1 MKRGVVKVTA
11 CCLAGSVIFA
21 STGLTAFAAGEMPL
35 AGIGAEIIASQEKKE
50 NSETKKVIATGY
62 DSLVIAQVDEYVNI
76 RDEASTE
83 TGQIVGKLYN
93 NSAAEIIGQTGD
105 WYLIKSGDVTGYV
118 SKDYFVTGAQAEELA
133 AEVGDDVATVNTE
146 TLMVRKKA
154 STDSDVIAL
163 VGDSQ
168 QLQVID
174 QEDGWVKVAVDNDVV
189 GYVSSDYV
197 DCETKFVEAES
208 IETSTAREEAVQSA
222 LDRADQMKEA
232 AINAMNNADAN
243 EAAYAAQEAI
253 VAAAEA
259 KQLASEQELDYNV
272 QEIASTAVSSAD
284 EAQYAAYMA
293 EQYQAS
299 AEAQAAAEA
308 EAARQQAEAEAA
320 YAAQQQAQASQQ
332 QQNQNWTGDQTQQET
347 QAPSTTTDT
356 TTTPDYTTGDTTT
369 TPDYTTGDATTT
381 PDYSTG
387 DVTVTP
393 DYGTGDTT
401 TTPDYTTGDTT
412 GSTTTDSSAP
422 SASDYTGDVPQSDA
436 SSSDSLRQGV
446 VNYALQFVGNPYVY
460 GGTSL
465 TNGTDCSGFTQ
476 SVLANFGISISRTA
490 ASQSGGGTAV
500 DMSNLQPGDLLF
512 YDNGSGIGHVSMYIG
527 NGQVVHASNE
537 QTGII
542 VSSVDYRT
550 ACAARSYF

>member
-118 SKDYFVTGAQAEELA
+118 NKDYFVTGAQAEELA

-154 STDSDVIAL
+154 STDSDIIAL

-293 EQYQAS
+293 EQYQA
-299 AEAQAAAEA
+299 AAEA

-369 TPDYTTGDATTT
+369 TPDY
-381 PDYSTG
+381 STG

-422 SASDYTGDVPQSDA
+422 SGSDYTGDVPQSDA
-436 SSSDSLRQGV
+436 SSSDSLRQSV

-542 VSSVDYRT
+542 VSNVDYRT

>member
-118 SKDYFVTGAQAEELA
+118 NKDYFVTGAQAEELA

-154 STDSDVIAL
+154 STDSDIIAL

-293 EQYQAS
+293 EQYQA
-299 AEAQAAAEA
+299 AAEA
-308 EAARQQAEAEAA
+308 EAARQQAEAEAEAA

-422 SASDYTGDVPQSDA
+422 SGSDYTGDVPQSDA
-436 SSSDSLRQGV
+436 SSSDSLRQSV

-542 VSSVDYRT
+542 VSNVDYRT